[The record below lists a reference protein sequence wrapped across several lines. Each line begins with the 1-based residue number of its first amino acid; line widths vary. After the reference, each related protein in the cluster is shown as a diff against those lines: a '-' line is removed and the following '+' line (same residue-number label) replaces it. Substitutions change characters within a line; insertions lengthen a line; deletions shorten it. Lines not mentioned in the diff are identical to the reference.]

1 MARIIPPGFA
11 ECSIEHWLAGY
22 LRPAV
27 TTMGVSITGTETS
40 GQNVADHFHEAFRA
54 AFQDRIDANVTI
66 RSAKAVIGQDGADPV
81 VQESTRTN
89 SGTSTRDSTAPALAL
104 MLSKRTAL
112 GGRAHRGRMY
122 FPWAVSDTGV
132 AENGAVQESTL
143 SNWQTSCDN
152 FLDDL
157 NSTVSSPL
165 IDGAVVLHSAVSIPP
180 TPITGMSPNP
190 AIRTQR
196 RRQVRF

>member
-1 MARIIPPGFA
+1 MSRIIPPGFA

-27 TTMGVSITGTETS
+27 TTMGVKISGTE
-40 GQNVADHFHEAFRA
+40 GEDGNVADAFHNAFA
-54 AFQDRIDANVTI
+54 LAFLDRIDANVTI
-66 RSAKAVIGQDGADPV
+66 RSAKAVIGQDGGDPI
-81 VQESTRTN
+81 VQESTASST
-89 SGTSTRDSTAPALAL
+89 GTSTRDSTAPALAL
-104 MLSKRTAL
+104 MLTKQTAL
-112 GGRAHRGRMY
+112 GGRKHRGRMY

-143 SNWQTSCDN
+143 TNWRASCDT
-152 FLDDL
+152 FMTWL
-157 NSTVSSPL
+157 NVDPTDGL
-165 IDGAVVLHSAVSIPP
+165 LDGAYILHSSFETPP
-180 TPITGMSPNP
+180 TLVTGMSPNP